1 MMLFHKKCSYK
12 NLQVHL
18 HHDLVIF
25 TLKVSLFLIF
35 GVLHG
40 AQIKNAK
47 YLKSNRNFNT
57 EVTDMCKTAI
67 EREFYEVLANN
78 FKNCENSTY
87 EAQFA
92 FFWQMAESCKY
103 ANYEELGNLRTLSN
117 I

>member
-1 MMLFHKKCSYK
+1 MNFPFL
-12 NLQVHL
+12 L
-18 HHDLVIF
+18 H
-25 TLKVSLFLIF
+25 
-35 GVLHG
+35 LHG